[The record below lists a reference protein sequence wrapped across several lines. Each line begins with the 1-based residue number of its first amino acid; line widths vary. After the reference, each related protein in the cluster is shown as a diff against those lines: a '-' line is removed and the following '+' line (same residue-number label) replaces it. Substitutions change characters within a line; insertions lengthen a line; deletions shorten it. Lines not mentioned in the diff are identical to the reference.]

1 MNIDEKVSE
10 GTCSKVCVSACNGC
24 TSKSGDSS
32 SATGDDG
39 GLQGVAGDGRAR
51 KQGGI
56 NTSDSVDCGAGN
68 CSSSDGRKACSRA
81 CKGDTT
87 DLTRDVNT

>member
-1 MNIDEKVSE
+1 MF
-10 GTCSKVCVSACNGC
+10 T
-24 TSKSGDSS
+24 
-32 SATGDDG
+32 
-39 GLQGVAGDGRAR
+39 GDGRAR

-56 NTSDSVDCGAGN
+56 NTGDSVDCGTGN

-87 DLTRDVNT
+87 DLTRDAEHLREEAGTFGNKYAFDVCVSGNR